1 MEPTSI
7 SSKFGVSECWH
18 SLSGSFIN
26 SALRVRTCRELV
38 SQLAKV
44 GSAEEQAACRDRL
57 EQLEPPIRY
66 CSYQLERAGRAAPRG
81 PAEPSSPASARL
93 QVRDMV

>member
-1 MEPTSI
+1 M
-7 SSKFGVSECWH
+7 
-18 SLSGSFIN
+18 
-26 SALRVRTCRELV
+26 

-66 CSYQLERAGRAAPRG
+66 CTYQLERAGGAAPG
-81 PAEPSSPASARL
+81 GAPEPSSPASARL
-93 QVRDMV
+93 QVRPVSRVDSYVVPWAGFSTNPILLCDLEEGRSLFTS

>member
-1 MEPTSI
+1 MR
-7 SSKFGVSECWH
+7 SSH
-18 SLSGSFIN
+18 Q
-26 SALRVRTCRELV
+26 RVRTGRKLV

-66 CSYQLERAGRAAPRG
+66 CSYQLERAGGVTAGG
-81 PAEPSSPASARL
+81 PPEPSSPASARL
-93 QVRDMV
+93 QVRPPFMSHGPLSVRLQP